1 MAEWPESRQLAAL
14 YQSPGPA
21 GIGFAQ
27 YASSGTVT
35 PELWQNIAYI
45 AAEAERRPNDPAV
58 EGWAYDMEK
67 LRDLLREEGIFELEG
82 TQWSHADR
90 AKAAL
95 LEYQYEVT
103 GDHYAGD
110 EGSDE
115 FDEAV
120 IGLLTDLKHLLWRA
134 GGAAYA
140 LEDLTQTAIDR
151 WSAECEKLPEG
162 GDEEEGDD

>member
-1 MAEWPESRQLAAL
+1 MTEWSKSRLLAAQ
-14 YQSPGPA
+14 YQSPFND

-27 YASSGTVT
+27 YASTGTVT
-35 PELWQNIAYI
+35 PDLWRNIKRI
-45 AAEAERRPNDPAV
+45 ESDAETGAPEV
-58 EGWAYDMEK
+58 EGWAEDMEE
-67 LRDLLREEGIFELEG
+67 LRRLLREEGIFELTG
-82 TQWSHADR
+82 SQWSRADR

-140 LEDLTQTAIDR
+140 LEDLVQTAVDR
-151 WSAECEKLPEG
+151 WSDEVEKLPEG
-162 GDEEEGDD
+162 GDEED